1 MQKDDSEK
9 TELTRHPLTVVLVA
23 FVLSGVL
30 GTLFS
35 NWISGR
41 QSEIEQ
47 LRLAAES
54 RKAAVQNLSR
64 YVYERRARA
73 EMLASSFRR
82 GASKDEIRER
92 KKSYDET
99 YVKWNS
105 NHQANLFLV
114 RDVLQEDQ
122 YSYFEQV
129 VEFLLVGQIFAPL
142 DRCLTLAYDAALRD
156 DDPNA
161 ILNSCEVGK
170 LLQQALDCG
179 YAITDE
185 LYKLSGGSTNQT
197 AAAREISSRCPD
209 TFATE
214 EGRARADGRPPDP
227 A

>member
-129 VEFLLVGQIFAPL
+129 VEFLLVGQIFAPP
-142 DRCLTLAYDAALRD
+142 R
-156 DDPNA
+156 
-161 ILNSCEVGK
+161 
-170 LLQQALDCG
+170 
-179 YAITDE
+179 
-185 LYKLSGGSTNQT
+185 
-197 AAAREISSRCPD
+197 
-209 TFATE
+209 
-214 EGRARADGRPPDP
+214 
-227 A
+227 

>member
-9 TELTRHPLTVVLVA
+9 TELTRHPLIVVLVA

-73 EMLASSFRR
+73 DMLASSFRR

-92 KKSYDET
+92 KNKS
-99 YVKWNS
+99 
-105 NHQANLFLV
+105 
-114 RDVLQEDQ
+114 
-122 YSYFEQV
+122 
-129 VEFLLVGQIFAPL
+129 
-142 DRCLTLAYDAALRD
+142 
-156 DDPNA
+156 
-161 ILNSCEVGK
+161 
-170 LLQQALDCG
+170 
-179 YAITDE
+179 
-185 LYKLSGGSTNQT
+185 LSFSW
-197 AAAREISSRCPD
+197 
-209 TFATE
+209 
-214 EGRARADGRPPDP
+214 
-227 A
+227 